1 MQQKNSLQRRTQSTK
16 TTFVSIKTHA
26 NSKEI
31 QESIFFFERFG
42 HVQKWFHVWPFHFKH
57 DFQGLTL
64 SFQTWLSM
72 VLDFFFNLK
81 VLDHFP
87 SNYVIFEDVGSLSFQ
102 NEISEGV
109 TSFFW
114 SSRVLDPFPSHLCDF

>member
-42 HVQKWFHVWPFHFKH
+42 HVQK
-57 DFQGLTL
+57 
-64 SFQTWLSM
+64 
-72 VLDFFFNLK
+72 
-81 VLDHFP
+81 
-87 SNYVIFEDVGSLSFQ
+87 
-102 NEISEGV
+102 
-109 TSFFW
+109 
-114 SSRVLDPFPSHLCDF
+114 